1 MTALFERGARS
12 MSVDVLSTAAD
23 TPISDAV
30 SGYSI
35 EVMPRTAAKIESFS
49 GFLPQ
54 GTRVYIA
61 CIDGTSWD
69 DMVSTARRIR
79 SEGFPVMPHFPARM
93 LMNKSELERLLQRYR
108 EEADVRQAL
117 LLAGG
122 LSRPK
127 GDFENSM
134 ELLET
139 GLFENAGF
147 TDLHVAGHPEGNK
160 DIDPEGSSANADD
173 ALCFKQN
180 YSTRTDAR
188 MAIVTQFAFE
198 TGPLIAWARRIRKL
212 GVTLPI
218 HFGLAGTA
226 RLQTLLRF
234 ALECG
239 VGNSIQ
245 VLQKRARDVR
255 KLLKPIEPS
264 DLARSLH
271 AVKLAQPELGID
283 SIHIYPL
290 GGIRASVEWARGHAD
305 DQGSVQK
312 SVDSKP

>member
-1 MTALFERGARS
+1 
-12 MSVDVLSTAAD
+12 MSADVLSAAAD
-23 TPISDAV
+23 PPISDAV

-35 EVMPRTAAKIESFS
+35 EVMPRTAAKIESFKS
-49 GFLPQ
+49 LLPH

-93 LMNKSELERLLQRYR
+93 LRNKSELQRLIQRYR

-122 LSRPK
+122 LPRPK
-127 GDFENSM
+127 GEFDNSM
-134 ELLET
+134 QLLET

-147 TDLHVAGHPEGNK
+147 MDLHVAGHPEGNK
-160 DIDPEGSSANADD
+160 DIDPDGSSANADD
-173 ALCFKQN
+173 ALLFKQT
-180 YSTRTDAR
+180 YSSRTDAR

-198 TGPLIAWARRIRKL
+198 TEPVIAWARRVRKL

-218 HFGLAGTA
+218 RFGVAGPA

-234 ALECG
+234 ALDCG
-239 VGNSIQ
+239 VGNSIR
-245 VLQKRARDVR
+245 VLQRRARDVK
-255 KLLKPIEPS
+255 KLLQPIEPNDFVRGLS
-264 DLARSLH
+264 
-271 AVKLAQPELGID
+271 AVKLAQPELGMD
-283 SIHIYPL
+283 SVHMYPL
-290 GGIRASVEWARGHAD
+290 GGIRASVEWAKRHAG
-305 DQGSVQK
+305 DQDSLQESKDGK
-312 SVDSKP
+312 S